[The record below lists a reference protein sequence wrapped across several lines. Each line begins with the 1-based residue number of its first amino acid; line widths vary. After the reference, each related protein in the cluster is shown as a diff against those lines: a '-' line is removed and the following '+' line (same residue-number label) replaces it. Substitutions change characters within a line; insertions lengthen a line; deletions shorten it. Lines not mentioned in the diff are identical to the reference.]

1 MPDEVS
7 IDVVIC
13 TFNNAG
19 LLDRTLEALQTQ
31 ILPPGVDWR
40 ILVVDNN
47 CTDETPEVVAH
58 RSLSSPVP
66 LRRVAEPIPGLT
78 PARVCGVRNTSATWI
93 AFVDD
98 DCLLADDW
106 IEQAAR
112 FAEEHPECGAFGG
125 RIVLDWEV
133 PPPEFIVTFPFAFAG
148 KNHGDTAKRRPWVAG
163 AGMVVRR
170 EAIEACGWVDEQFL
184 ADRVGRRPVSGG
196 DMEIALRIAARYE
209 VWYNPR
215 CSLRHV
221 IPVRRMSREYLRKI
235 LFELGASRHNA
246 DALTWRGS
254 YSSWLPY
261 SAALSAGFAV
271 AGLARL
277 GRGLVGPQER
287 HDGPAALGPTLGWWS
302 AMWTMLRMETSKR
315 RRLLGCAVK
324 LTGR

>member
-1 MPDEVS
+1 
-7 IDVVIC
+7 
-13 TFNNAG
+13 
-19 LLDRTLEALQTQ
+19 
-31 ILPPGVDWR
+31 
-40 ILVVDNN
+40 
-47 CTDETPEVVAH
+47 
-58 RSLSSPVP
+58 
-66 LRRVAEPIPGLT
+66 
-78 PARVCGVRNTSATWI
+78 
-93 AFVDD
+93 
-98 DCLLADDW
+98 
-106 IEQAAR
+106 
-112 FAEEHPECGAFGG
+112 
-125 RIVLDWEV
+125 
-133 PPPEFIVTFPFAFAG
+133 
-148 KNHGDTAKRRPWVAG
+148 
-163 AGMVVRR
+163 
-170 EAIEACGWVDEQFL
+170 
-184 ADRVGRRPVSGG
+184 
-196 DMEIALRIAARYE
+196 MEIALRIAARYE